1 MRIPRR
7 VEPVTFS
14 DDQSMSDGLPAG
26 ITSVLIKELH
36 RHNDGYIQ
44 LAIKSGDVLVPFLSI
59 RADALDSVLPAL
71 LKEREKNLFVSI
83 NASFCETWTSQ
94 GNGRG
99 KPHSTATLRYL
110 CACYADI
117 DYYTK
122 GLSFDLA
129 LAAIRE
135 LHAAG
140 AIPHPSVIVDSG
152 RGMWLLW
159 LLRDPRNAEH
169 AHLGAWCDN
178 PRNHVQLYRS
188 VQRVIIERLRHIGC
202 DAQGNDAARHIR
214 VPGSLHTGS
223 ESIVRWWWQC
233 DAEGRRYIYTLR
245 GMAVLMRIAIE
256 PKPRRSSTPI
266 PSSDRKTAPKRRNGA
281 IQQNRN
287 LLSAF
292 VALIEARGGGFSS
305 GCRNHAIF
313 VFALLLKKNRFTRSE
328 ALTRVIDVGRRCRP
342 VLPASEC
349 EATVKSA
356 FRGKYR
362 TRGFASIADLFE
374 ITPEEADVMSRHTRS
389 RFPHATRFGPIPDC
403 ARGVS
408 RRTQSQQRRHG
419 EILRF
424 VAEQGHVPPLRDM
437 QKRLAEAGCA
447 VSHVTVRNDYVAL
460 RLSAAISVAG
470 QEIRDGDRQA
480 TLDLVA

>member
-1 MRIPRR
+1 MRIPWR
-7 VEPVTFS
+7 VEPVQSS
-14 DDQSMSDGLPAG
+14 DDQSTTDGLPAE
-26 ITSVLIKELH
+26 ITLVSIMELH
-36 RHNDGYIQ
+36 RHTNGYIHF
-44 LAIKSGDVLVPFLSI
+44 AIKSDDALVPFHSI
-59 RADALDSVLPAL
+59 RADVLDSMLPAFREEL
-71 LKEREKNLFVSI
+71 EKNSFVSI
-83 NASFCETWTSQ
+83 NASFRETWTSRA
-94 GNGRG
+94 NRRG
-99 KPHSTATLRYL
+99 KPHSTSTLRYL

-117 DYYTK
+117 DYYK
-122 GLSFDLA
+122 EGLSFDRA

-140 AIPHPSVIVDSG
+140 AIPHPSVIVGSG

-159 LLRDPRNAEH
+159 LLRDPRHAEH
-169 AHLGAWCDN
+169 AHIGAWCDS
-178 PRNHVQLYRS
+178 PRNHLQLYS
-188 VQRVIIERLRHIGC
+188 SIQRVIIERLRHIGC
-202 DAQGNDAARHIR
+202 DAQASDAARHIR

-223 ESIVRWWWQC
+223 ESIVRWSSQV
-233 DAEGRRYIYTLR
+233 DGEGGRYIYTLR
-245 GMAVLMRIAIE
+245 EMAGLMGIATE
-256 PKPRRSSTPI
+256 PKPRRNSTPI
-266 PSSDRKTAPKRRNGA
+266 QSDRKTAPKRRNGA

-305 GCRNHAIF
+305 GCRNQAVF
-313 VFALLLKKNRFTRSE
+313 VFALLLKKNGFTRLE
-328 ALTRVIDVGRRCRP
+328 ALTRVIELGRQCRP

-356 FRGKYR
+356 FRRKYR
-362 TRGFASIADLFE
+362 SRGFASIADLLE
-374 ITPEEADVMSRHTRS
+374 ITPEEADVMSCHTRS

-403 ARGVS
+403 AREVG

-419 EILRF
+419 EISRIVDEL
-424 VAEQGHVPPLRDM
+424 GHVPPLRDM

-480 TLDLVA
+480 TLELVA